1 MALQMALCVSPHGPL
16 AARSSTRRSL
26 SNRGTGWDAR
36 EGPVLR
42 GTSQRGHVLASGAS
56 RFLTLILW
64 VKGTH
69 QYSNI
74 NVSRANPCL
83 EPNLQKTIS
92 HEIGT

>member
-42 GTSQRGHVLASGAS
+42 GTSQRGARSGLGGVALSDVDSMGKRNPSVLQYK
-56 RFLTLILW
+56 RI
-64 VKGTH
+64 KG
-69 QYSNI
+69 
-74 NVSRANPCL
+74 
-83 EPNLQKTIS
+83 
-92 HEIGT
+92 